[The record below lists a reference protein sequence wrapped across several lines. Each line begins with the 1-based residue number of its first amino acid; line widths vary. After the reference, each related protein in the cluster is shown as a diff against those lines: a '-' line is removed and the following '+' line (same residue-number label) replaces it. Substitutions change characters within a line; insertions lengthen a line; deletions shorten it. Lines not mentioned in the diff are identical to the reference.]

1 MKNISIFFSFTFTFI
16 FASTTIAQNSNDSLV
31 NSKKFVKEDP
41 RDKVKYNLSLEQNG
55 CEAYIIANIDIID
68 GKISPESLGLF
79 FCVFFLIS
87 KAPPN
92 IGGALFCAYCCLCR
106 F

>member
-1 MKNISIFFSFTFTFI
+1 MKNIFIFFSFTLTFI

-55 CEAYIIANIDIID
+55 CEAYIIANIEIID
-68 GKISPESLGLF
+68 VWHINGANLPIDCYSLPTEIILAQDTLLF
-79 FCVFFLIS
+79 IDSDSFI
-87 KAPPN
+87 
-92 IGGALFCAYCCLCR
+92 I
-106 F
+106 